1 MNNSLCFIK
10 KYIDT
15 SILKMNAFCEKN
27 QHLDRYS
34 GFCKD
39 VLLHKMQLE
48 NIRGELYAV
57 CPFECSLYK
66 TTEIGYMMKCFYRLY
81 TNMEYNDAMLYSM
94 GFEGYLQQLAALQCA
109 YSLGHLGLATFDTEK
124 EIVDI
129 PLDSDT
135 EGGGTEGEGT
145 EGEGTEGAEDTDT
158 EGAEDEE
165 GTDDDKP
172 EKIQQPKRFFLDQ
185 AYPPQLFSTEGT
197 AGTAGT
203 EEGTNNC
210 VKNSANLDK
219 KIIITG
225 PNASGKTTFLKTTA
239 INLILSQQFGMGC
252 YSACHFKP
260 YTHFHSYLN
269 IPDTSGRDSLFQAES
284 RRCKEIL
291 DIIKNTNSF
300 QHRHFCIFDE
310 LYSGTNPKEAT
321 KSAYA
326 FLKYISETYENVD
339 YILTT
344 HYVNICEKLEKN
356 SCHIRNY
363 RMAVIPDTEREDKFV
378 FTYLLEPGI
387 SNTEGAIQI
396 LENMSYPEDM
406 LNTIRKEVF

>member
-1 MNNSLCFIK
+1 
-10 KYIDT
+10 
-15 SILKMNAFCEKN
+15 
-27 QHLDRYS
+27 
-34 GFCKD
+34 
-39 VLLHKMQLE
+39 
-48 NIRGELYAV
+48 
-57 CPFECSLYK
+57 
-66 TTEIGYMMKCFYRLY
+66 
-81 TNMEYNDAMLYSM
+81 M
-94 GFEGYLQQLAALQCA
+94 GFEGYLQQIVALQSA
-109 YSLGHLGLATFDTEK
+109 YSLGYLGLATFDTEK
-124 EIVDI
+124 EIIDI
-129 PLDSDT
+129 PLDTD
-135 EGGGTEGEGT
+135 
-145 EGEGTEGAEDTDT
+145 TEGAEDTDN

-172 EKIQQPKRFFLDQ
+172 EKIQQPKRFILDQ
-185 AYPPQLFSTEGT
+185 SYPPHLFST

-203 EEGTNNC
+203 AEGTNNC
-210 VKNSANLDK
+210 VKNTANLDK

-225 PNASGKTTFLKTTA
+225 PNASGKTTFLKTTS

-252 YSACHFKP
+252 YGACHFKP

-356 SCHIRNY
+356 NCHIRNY
-363 RMAVIPDTEREDKFV
+363 RMAVIPDKEREDKFI

-396 LENMSYPEDM
+396 LENMEYPEDM